1 MKIVIVYESMYGNTR
16 VIAEAVA
23 SGVGTENEAVL
34 IPVARAC
41 PEQLDGADLVVV
53 GGPTHVHGMSR
64 PTTRKKAAEAAR
76 EPGSGLTMV
85 PDADGRGLRDWF
97 AGLGRVPAAAAAFDT
112 RLDGPALFTGRAST
126 GIARRLRQHGC
137 TVVAEP
143 ESFLVTKDNRL
154 RAGEED
160 RARNWGRRLAAQV
173 PGEAGKAA
181 AAARPG

>member
-16 VIAEAVA
+16 MIAEAVA
-23 SGVGTENEAVL
+23 SGLGTDDEAVL
-34 IPVARAC
+34 VPVARAG
-41 PEQLDGADLVVV
+41 PEQLDGAGLVVV

-64 PTTRKKAAEAAR
+64 ASTRKKAAEAAR
-76 EPGSGLTMV
+76 EPGSGLTMA

-97 AGLGRVPAAAAAFDT
+97 ADLGRVPAAAAAFDT

-137 TVVAEP
+137 TMVAEP
-143 ESFLVTKDNRL
+143 ESFLVTRDNRL

-160 RARNWGRRLAAQV
+160 RARTWGRQLAAQA
-173 PGEAGKAA
+173 AGKAA